1 MSHKKA
7 EALLLSLDIPCT
19 GHAFTGKT
27 AWLQLLDFAEQH
39 FSSSSLQADQQR
51 KLPASSSS
59 SSSSSSTSS
68 STSSVIVQT
77 NASPIF
83 LQRPGHS
90 ITIVGIERD
99 RTDNNNCRLLCFDP
113 AWQPPSAIQRE
124 PTTLL
129 QLPPEK
135 SSLSRYR
142 TLKMYRKSARYLKRY
157 DAFETLV
164 VDMTRLS
171 HK

>member
-39 FSSSSLQADQQR
+39 FSSQADQPHN
-51 KLPASSSS
+51 LPASSSSS

-99 RTDNNNCRLLCFDP
+99 RTDNNNRRLLCFDP

-135 SSLSRYR
+135 SSLSRYW
-142 TLKMYRKSARYLKRY
+142 TLKVYRKSARYLKRY

>member
-1 MSHKKA
+1 MMCSIKKA

-19 GHAFTGKT
+19 GHAFTGKNG
-27 AWLQLLDFAEQH
+27 WLQLLDFAEQH
-39 FSSSSLQADQQR
+39 FSSQADQPHN
-51 KLPASSSS
+51 LPASSS

-99 RTDNNNCRLLCFDP
+99 RTDNNNRRLLCFDP

-135 SSLSRYR
+135 SSLSRYW